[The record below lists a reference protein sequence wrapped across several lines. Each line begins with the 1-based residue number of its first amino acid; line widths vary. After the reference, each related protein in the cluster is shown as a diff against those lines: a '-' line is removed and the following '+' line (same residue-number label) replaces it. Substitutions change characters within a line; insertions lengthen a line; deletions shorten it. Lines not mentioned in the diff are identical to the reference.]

1 MKHSSG
7 GREDQADPSLWV
19 QFGSLKQGSMLII
32 NEIFKT
38 FENTP
43 GYSDAVTRLI
53 LAAGCWGGDVAE
65 MQQNRFF

>member
-1 MKHSSG
+1 
-7 GREDQADPSLWV
+7 
-19 QFGSLKQGSMLII
+19 MLII

-53 LAAGCWGGDVAE
+53 LAVGCWGGDVAE